1 MSRDPYRQAAAG
13 VASLAIDRLQLILSD
28 AASYLND
35 GNDLAAWGT
44 LVSFDD
50 AAEDLKAAIRLHK
63 STNRR
68 QP

>member
-1 MSRDPYRQAAAG
+1 MNHDPYRQAAVG
-13 VASLAIDRLQLILSD
+13 VAGLAINRLQLILSE

-44 LVSFDD
+44 LVFFDD
-50 AAEDLKAAIRLHK
+50 AAEDLKAAIRLHQ
-63 STNRR
+63 SANRR